1 MEHPRTDSELGGD
14 GIMAQSMNRVT
25 KKDLVDM
32 LKDYK
37 DKDFVGV
44 IFQAQDGK
52 ESPCHQVLVFFH
64 ATENIC

>member
-1 MEHPRTDSELGGD
+1 
-14 GIMAQSMNRVT
+14 MAQSMMRVT
-25 KKDLVDM
+25 KKDILET
-32 LKDYK
+32 LNNYK
-37 DKDFVGV
+37 ENDFVGV

>member
-1 MEHPRTDSELGGD
+1 
-14 GIMAQSMNRVT
+14 MAQSMNRVT

-52 ESPCHQVLVFFH
+52 ESPYRPTVQQHR
-64 ATENIC
+64 I